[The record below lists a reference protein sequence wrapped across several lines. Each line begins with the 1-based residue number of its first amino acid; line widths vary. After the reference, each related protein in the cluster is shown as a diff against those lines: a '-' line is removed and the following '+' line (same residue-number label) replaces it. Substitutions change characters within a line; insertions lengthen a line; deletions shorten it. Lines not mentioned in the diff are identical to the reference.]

1 MFSNI
6 AYMGSDDNGMPI
18 PAQKNSKGT
27 YHLPGFLEVAPE
39 AVLHKRVALM
49 RPVLE
54 AAGSAVIIC
63 ALPRYVSGTCCTDK
77 KHIQNR
83 HEEDFL
89 NGGTSCS
96 TVLKT
101 EGAKFGLTLDA
112 FNLLSCFGQADS
124 LAEIRSS
131 GGLSLWRDDDPVH
144 LTVAAY
150 GDIAEVLTT
159 QAAAT
164 NQQPPVEEAG
174 QRGAHAE
181 NQKDP
186 CQRA

>member
-1 MFSNI
+1 
-6 AYMGSDDNGMPI
+6 
-18 PAQKNSKGT
+18 
-27 YHLPGFLEVAPE
+27 
-39 AVLHKRVALM
+39 M

-63 ALPRYVSGTCCTDK
+63 ARPRYVSGTCCTDK

-83 HEEDFL
+83 HEEDFQNILL

-101 EGAKFGLTLDA
+101 EAAKFGLTLAA

-131 GGLSLWRDDDPVH
+131 AGLSLWRDDDPVH

-150 GDIAEVLTT
+150 GDIAEVL
-159 QAAAT
+159 
-164 NQQPPVEEAG
+164 
-174 QRGAHAE
+174 
-181 NQKDP
+181 
-186 CQRA
+186 

>member
-1 MFSNI
+1 MKS
-6 AYMGSDDNGMPI
+6 
-18 PAQKNSKGT
+18 
-27 YHLPGFLEVAPE
+27 LPSIYEVN
-39 AVLHKRVALM
+39 LWFWFWSIY
-49 RPVLE
+49 E
-54 AAGSAVIIC
+54 AANLWSYFN
-63 ALPRYVSGTCCTDK
+63 RYLLSFLTPFDK